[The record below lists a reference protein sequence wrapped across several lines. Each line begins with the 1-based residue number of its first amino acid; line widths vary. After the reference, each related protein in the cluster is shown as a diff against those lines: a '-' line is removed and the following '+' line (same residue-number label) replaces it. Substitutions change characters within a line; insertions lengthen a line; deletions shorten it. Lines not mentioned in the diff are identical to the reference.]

1 MKALKYETMET
12 LIILMAEV
20 VHELLNLVG
29 PVIQTIHL
37 YDSNVVIVL
46 WKTLKFEMMVI
57 LMTEMDEAAHEL

>member
-1 MKALKYETMET
+1 MKVLKYETMET
-12 LIILMAEV
+12 LITLMVEV
-20 VHELLNLVG
+20 MHALLRLDG
-29 PVIQTIHL
+29 PEIQTIHL

>member
-1 MKALKYETMET
+1 MKVLKYETMET

-20 VHELLNLVG
+20 THELLNLVG
-29 PVIQTIHL
+29 PEIQTIHL

>member
-1 MKALKYETMET
+1 MKVLKYETMET

>member
-57 LMTEMDEAAHEL
+57 LMTEMDEAVHEL